1 MKRNDKGNLMET
13 CLRKSIKQYRQ
24 ILDHAE
30 QLDRLLV
37 KSDPDELRSYTV
49 RLQELQDEAGLNDRI
64 FLEVFPHNSEA
75 WKDHPL
81 FLERTQLLEQIVEL
95 NHLLLPRIR
104 GMMAVTAH
112 ELSQIK
118 GGRVAVAGYRSAPA
132 QSNQYVRGV
141 G

>member
-1 MKRNDKGNLMET
+1 MMET

-24 ILDHAE
+24 ILDHARQLE
-30 QLDRLLV
+30 QLLV
-37 KSDPDELRSYTV
+37 KSDPDELREYTL
-49 RLQELQDEAGLNDRI
+49 RLQELQDEAGMNDRI
-64 FLEVFPHNSEA
+64 FLEVFPLNSTA

-81 FLERTQLLEQIVEL
+81 FLERTRLLEQIVEM

-118 GGRVAVAGYRSAPA
+118 GGRVAVAGYHPSAA
-132 QSNQYVRGV
+132 QSHQYVRGV

>member
-1 MKRNDKGNLMET
+1 MET
-13 CLRKSIKQYRQ
+13 CLRKSIEQYRQ
-24 ILDHAE
+24 ILDHAD
-30 QLDRLLV
+30 QLDQLLL
-37 KSDPDELRSYTV
+37 KSDPDELRRYTV

-64 FLEVFPHNSEA
+64 FLEVFPLNSTY
-75 WKDHPL
+75 WKNHPL
-81 FLERTQLLEQIVEL
+81 FLERTRLLEKIVEL

-118 GGRVAVAGYRSAPA
+118 GGRVAVAGYHQAPA
-132 QSNQYVRGV
+132 QPKQFVRGV

>member
-1 MKRNDKGNLMET
+1 MET
-13 CLRKSIKQYRQ
+13 CLRKSIQQYRQ
-24 ILDHAE
+24 ILAHAE
-30 QLDRLLV
+30 QLDQLLITA
-37 KSDPDELRSYTV
+37 DPEELRGYTL

-64 FLEVFPHNSEA
+64 FLEVFPSNSEV

-81 FLERTQLLEQIVEL
+81 FIERTQLLEQIVEL

-118 GGRVAVAGYRSAPA
+118 GGRVAVAGYHQAPA
-132 QSNQYVRGV
+132 RQNQLSRGV